1 MKWELCLL
9 FDTVENKEI
18 CKNGIWLP
26 IIVDRLD
33 ICIVVDVFWKL
44 LDNSIDLND
53 ELKVTNCLLIDDGI
67 EAEGTRWPSSL
78 NAEELLWNVG
88 QFEIVEFLN
97 DRLERQKVSEMP
109 PISTQY
115 ILCIQSLHK
124 LIMIIQDR

>member
-1 MKWELCLL
+1 MKWELCSL

-44 LDNSIDLND
+44 LDNSIDLID
-53 ELKVTNCLLIDDGI
+53 ELKVSNCLLIDDGI
-67 EAEGTRWPSSL
+67 EVEGTRWPSSL

-88 QFEIVEFLN
+88 KFEIAEFLN
-97 DRLERQKVSEMP
+97 DRLER
-109 PISTQY
+109 
-115 ILCIQSLHK
+115 
-124 LIMIIQDR
+124 